1 MVQITKIQLFSLML
15 LFEIG
20 STTLFALGIG
30 AKQDAWIVILIAS
43 FMSLGLLWIFTEI
56 QKQYPDKNLVEILQ
70 SLLGKWLSFPLI
82 LLYALY
88 FYSNA
93 SFNFYEFGEIIR
105 TTFLENTPQLVIL
118 SVFMFTTIYMVFL
131 GVEVIGRT
139 AEILMPVLIIFLL
152 STFFLAS
159 ISGALD
165 FRELFPVLE
174 NGWNPVLKEVL
185 NVVNFPFGESIIFFM
200 FWHFIDKKES
210 ARKISLLVVGI
221 TGTVLVLTNLII
233 IMVLG
238 SELAAKAE
246 IPLLRVLF
254 DINIADIITNL
265 DIIGV
270 TVLFIGGFYKTLLN
284 FYGALLTVTTLFKL
298 TNHKWTAIIMGI
310 SLIAYSVIYFQNI
323 TFHRWVGTEMNTPYI
338 HRIFQS
344 IPIII
349 LIMIW
354 LKNKPK
360 NQLKRK
366 GA

>member
-1 MVQITKIQLFSLML
+1 MIQISKTQLLSLML

-30 AKQDAWIVILIAS
+30 AKQDAWIVILIAT
-43 FMSLGLLWIFTEI
+43 FISLGLVWVFTEI

-70 SLLGKWLSFPLI
+70 SLLGKWLSVPLI

-105 TTFLENTPQLVIL
+105 TTFLENTPQFVIL
-118 SVFMFTTIYMVFL
+118 SVFMFTTIYMITL
-131 GVEVIGRT
+131 GIEVIGRT

-152 STFFLAS
+152 STYFLAS

-165 FRELFPVLE
+165 FQELLPVLE
-174 NGWNPVLKEVL
+174 NGWNPILKEVMD
-185 NVVNFPFGESIIFFM
+185 VVNFPFGESIVFLM
-200 FWHFIDKKES
+200 FWHFIDKKRS
-210 ARKISLLVVGI
+210 TRKIALFVV
-221 TGTVLVLTNLII
+221 VLTGGILVITNMII

-254 DINIADIITNL
+254 DINIADILTNL

-270 TVLFIGGFYKTLLN
+270 IVLFIGGFYKTLIN
-284 FYGALLTVTTLFKL
+284 FYGAVLAVTTLFKF
-298 TNHKWTAIIMGI
+298 TNKKWVTIIMGV
-310 SLIAYSVIYFQNI
+310 SLIVYSMVFFQNI
-323 TFHRWVGTEMNTPYI
+323 VFHRWVGAEINTPYI

-344 IPIII
+344 IPILI

-354 LKNKPK
+354 LKNKTK
-360 NQLKRK
+360 KQFKR
-366 GA
+366 